1 MSKEELKQLRLCGLE
16 KQLQELKQKSRFAFH
31 MSFWCI
37 LVSSLLV
44 FSGFGLDK
52 LMTDNIIKTSHFLQG
67 ISDFLKV
74 AIPLLVAS
82 VAMLVAAIV
91 ERIYF
96 IWHFIWPITQ
106 EINDIKKK

>member
-1 MSKEELKQLRLCGLE
+1 MSKEELKQLRLCSLE

-52 LMTDNIIKTSHFLQG
+52 LMADNIIKTSHFLQG
-67 ISDFLKV
+67 ISGISKV
-74 AIPLLVAS
+74 AIPLLAVS
-82 VAMLVAAIV
+82 VAMLVAAII
-91 ERIYF
+91 ERIYY
-96 IWHFIWPITQ
+96 IWPVTQ
-106 EINDIKKK
+106 EINDLKKE

>member
-1 MSKEELKQLRLCGLE
+1 MSEEELKQLRLCGLE

-67 ISDFLKV
+67 ISGILKST
-74 AIPLLVAS
+74 IPLLAAS

-106 EINDIKKK
+106 EINDIKKE